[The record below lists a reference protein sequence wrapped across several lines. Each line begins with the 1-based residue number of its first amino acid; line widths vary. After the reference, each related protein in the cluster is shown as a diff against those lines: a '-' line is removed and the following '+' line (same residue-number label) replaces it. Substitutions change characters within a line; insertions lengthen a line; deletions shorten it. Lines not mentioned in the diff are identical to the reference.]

1 MQADT
6 TITAMGLI
14 REALTQIARN
24 RRWLLPIMGVIW
36 LLQLPSFFSAENF
49 IPQDAMELM
58 GLPPGAASLI
68 PAVIVM
74 LAVYIGTAWSAVG
87 WHRLTLM
94 DERPAQALP
103 RWHTQPILGY
113 FVVSIFLPLLTWGL
127 PALAVLP
134 VLALLMA
141 LDAPMTLTE
150 IAALPAG
157 VMAIWLSLRLSPVQ
171 VSRAVQNPAHIA
183 EAFRRTAHMSRPLW
197 GVALLGGL
205 CLTALVGSQ
214 MLVTPL
220 LTDAEGY
227 YLSDTVMFLD
237 GTLFWAT
244 FFLFFLLTISI
255 FNTIYRHMAPDTEP
269 AESR

>member
-1 MQADT
+1 MPADT

-14 REALTQIARN
+14 HEALAQIARN
-24 RRWLLPIMGVIW
+24 RRWFLPIMGVIW
-36 LLQLPSFFSAENF
+36 LLQLPSFFGAENF
-49 IPQDAMELM
+49 IPLDAMELM

-68 PAVIVM
+68 PGIIVM

-94 DERPAQALP
+94 DEKPAQALP

-113 FVVSIFLPLLTWGL
+113 FVVSMFLPLLTWGL
-127 PALAVLP
+127 PALAFLP
-134 VLALLMA
+134 VLALLRA
-141 LDAPMTLTE
+141 LDASMTLTE

-171 VSRAVQNPAHIA
+171 VSRAVQNPVHIA
-183 EAFRRTAHMSRPLW
+183 EAFRRTARMSRPLW
-197 GVALLGGL
+197 GVALLG
-205 CLTALVGSQ
+205 CLFLGALIESQ

-237 GTLFWAT
+237 GIFFWAT
-244 FFLFFLLTISI
+244 FFLFFLVTISI
-255 FNTIYRHMAPDTEP
+255 FNTIYRHMAPDAGAP
-269 AESR
+269 ESR

>member
-1 MQADT
+1 M
-6 TITAMGLI
+6 
-14 REALTQIARN
+14 
-24 RRWLLPIMGVIW
+24 
-36 LLQLPSFFSAENF
+36 
-49 IPQDAMELM
+49 
-58 GLPPGAASLI
+58 
-68 PAVIVM
+68 
-74 LAVYIGTAWSAVG
+74 IGTAWSAVG

-113 FVVSIFLPLLTWGL
+113 FVVSMFLPLLTWGL

-134 VLALLMA
+134 VLALLRA
-141 LDAPMTLTE
+141 LDAPMILTE

-171 VSRAVQNPAHIA
+171 VSRAVQNPVHIA
-183 EAFRRTAHMSRPLW
+183 EAFRRTARMSRPLW

-205 CLTALVGSQ
+205 FLGALIKSQ

-237 GTLFWAT
+237 GTFLWAT
-244 FFLFFLLTISI
+244 FILFFLVTISI

-269 AESR
+269 AENR

>member
-150 IAALPAG
+150 SAALPAG

-171 VSRAVQNPAHIA
+171 VSRAVQTPAHIA

-205 CLTALVGSQ
+205 FLTALVGSQ

-255 FNTIYRHMAPDTEP
+255 FNTIYRHMALDTEP